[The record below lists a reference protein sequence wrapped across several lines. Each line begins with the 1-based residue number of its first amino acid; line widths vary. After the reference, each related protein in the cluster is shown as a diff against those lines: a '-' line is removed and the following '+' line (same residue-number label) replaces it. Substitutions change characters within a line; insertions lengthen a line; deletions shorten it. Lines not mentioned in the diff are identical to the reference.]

1 MDFNKKARENPITVC
16 LIKEGKMTINKLTLA
31 AVLTIGLMAGTM
43 NSGIASNV
51 DISNLDMSKLAACPL
66 SGCQADVTPDT
77 AVCPCAPAPDC
88 GCNTGCAA
96 PCDPCNTCAPVEPCD
111 PCNPCEAVAPPC
123 ECQPVVQSVCASQID
138 GKSQA
143 KQHYAYP
150 ANVYSDTQ
158 AVGSAANSVIIGEG
172 STCGCPIAPSQGV
185 MVSDLP
191 TCGCGCGEGITTGA
205 AADMPV
211 LGQNIDLNQIMTGG
225 AAPVNPTAV
234 TGGCPVEMQTSS
246 GMEVIKRTIVPYNP
260 PITGGASPI
269 TSASSFEDVPAGF
282 WAGCDI
288 NLLAENKVVA
298 GYPDRTFKPN
308 LPVSRAEIASM
319 AVNGFNLRS
328 CGCPK
333 KTFKDVPADHW
344 ANQAI
349 NTAVSNGLMDG
360 YPGDLFKP
368 NKPVTRAEAM
378 VTLAKGIPCDM
389 DNCKAEEILNKFC
402 DGNKVPG
409 WAKIPVAKA
418 IESGALKDVPNGN
431 EIQACKDASRAD
443 VASMLEAVR
452 CAMGYSKKDVAYTA
466 PDCGCTGGAA
476 FVAKDEVVTIPTL
489 CLKFEDEINAKHANI
504 GDRFAAKTTE
514 AVCINGQTFPEGSK
528 VYGKVTEVDR
538 PTGNCK
544 GGLKLSFERI
554 QCHDCKADLPQQVL
568 TAQVKNDKKPNFFAK
583 VVEAPFSW
591 AGSIVGTVGR
601 TVGGAIIAA
610 GNAAEHVSDGVGLT
624 FGETLQGQL
633 PAAGR
638 SLMDAT
644 KALVKAPIDLTRTA
658 LSGTIGLLQ
667 TTGDEV
673 AYLVDPKGNRVTSVN
688 PRENITVAFGCNSC
702 TGCAAP
708 VQPCDSCA
716 KPAPCDCNP
725 CDCGNDCGCK

>member
-1 MDFNKKARENPITVC
+1 
-16 LIKEGKMTINKLTLA
+16 MTINKLTLA
-31 AVLTIGLMAGTM
+31 AALTIGLMAGTM

-66 SGCQADVTPDT
+66 PGCQADVTPST
-77 AVCPCAPAPDC
+77 AVCPCTPAPKEDC

-96 PCDPCNTCAPVEPCD
+96 PCDSCNTCAPVD
-111 PCNPCEAVAPPC
+111 PCNPCEAAAPPC
-123 ECQPVVQSVCASQID
+123 DCQPVIKSVCASPCD
-138 GKSQA
+138 GKSVS

-150 ANVYSDTQ
+150 ANVYSDSQ
-158 AVGSAANSVIIGEG
+158 MVGSEANNVIIGE
-172 STCGCPIAPSQGV
+172 SANCGCSLCPTPGV

-205 AADMPV
+205 AANMPV
-211 LGQNIDLNQIMTGG
+211 LNPSNVNLDEIITGG
-225 AAPVNPTAV
+225 AAPVQAT
-234 TGGCPVEMQTSS
+234 GCPVEMQTSS
-246 GMEVIKRTIVPYNP
+246 GMEVIQRTIVPYNP

-269 TSASSFEDVPAGF
+269 TSASSFDDVPAGF

-308 LPVSRAEIASM
+308 LPVTRAEIASM
-319 AVNGFNLRS
+319 AVNGFNLRG
-328 CGCPK
+328 CGCPE

-349 NTAVSNGLMDG
+349 NTAVSNGIMDG
-360 YPGDLFKP
+360 YPNDMFKP
-368 NKPVTRAEAM
+368 NKPVSRAEAM
-378 VTLAKGIPCDM
+378 VALAKGIPCEM
-389 DNCKAEEILNKFC
+389 DDCKADQILSKYC
-402 DGNKVPG
+402 DGNKVPA

-418 IESGALKDVPNGN
+418 IETGALKDIPNSN

-476 FVAKDEVVTIPTL
+476 FMAKDEVITIPTL
-489 CLKFEDEINAKHANI
+489 CLKFEDEISAKHANI

-514 AVCINGQTFPEGSK
+514 SVCINGQTFPAGSK

-538 PTGNCK
+538 PSGNCK

-568 TAQVKNDKKPNFFAK
+568 TAQVKSDKKPNFFAK
-583 VVEAPFSW
+583 VIEAPFSW

-601 TVGGAIIAA
+601 TVGGAVIAA
-610 GNAAEHVSDGVGLT
+610 GNAVEHVSDGVGLT
-624 FGETLQGQL
+624 LGETLQGQL

-638 SLMDAT
+638 SLMDAS

-688 PRENITVAFGCNSC
+688 PRENITVAFGCNNSC

-708 VQPCDSCA
+708 VQPTPSCDCN
-716 KPAPCDCNP
+716 PCDCNP
-725 CDCGNDCGCK
+725 CDCGCDK

>member
-1 MDFNKKARENPITVC
+1 MCICTTPTQFNPISVC

-31 AVLTIGLMAGTM
+31 AALTIGLMAGTM

-51 DISNLDMSKLAACPL
+51 DISSLDMSKLAACPVN
-66 SGCQADVTPDT
+66 GCQADVTPDT
-77 AVCPCAPAPDC
+77 ALCPCAPAPKADC
-88 GCNTGCAA
+88 GCNTGAAA
-96 PCDPCNTCAPVEPCD
+96 PCDPCETIAPSCG
-111 PCNPCEAVAPPC
+111 CE
-123 ECQPVVQSVCASQID
+123 PVVQSVCNSQFN
-138 GKSQA
+138 GKTQMQ
-143 KQHYAYP
+143 QHYAYP
-150 ANVYSDTQ
+150 ANIYSDSQ
-158 AVGSAANSVIIGEG
+158 MVGSNANNVIIGES
-172 STCGCPIAPSQGV
+172 STCGCPIAPSKGV

-211 LGQNIDLNQIMTGG
+211 LGQTNIDLNQIMTGG
-225 AAPVNPTAV
+225 AAPIGSAS
-234 TGGCPVEMQTSS
+234 CPIEMQTSS
-246 GMEVIKRTIVPYNP
+246 GMDVIKRTIVPYNP

-288 NLLAENKVVA
+288 NLLAENKVIA

-308 LPVSRAEIASM
+308 LPVTRAEIASM
-319 AVNGFNLRS
+319 AVNGFNLRG
-328 CGCPK
+328 CGCPH

-344 ANQAI
+344 ANNAI

-389 DNCKAEEILNKFC
+389 DDCKAEQILSKYC
-402 DGNKVPG
+402 DGNKVPS

-418 IESGALKDVPNGN
+418 IESGALQDVPNGN

-443 VASMLEAVR
+443 VASMLESVR
-452 CAMGYSKKDVAYTA
+452 VAMGYSKKDVAYTTT

-476 FVAKDEVVTIPTL
+476 FVAQDKVVTIPTL
-489 CLKFEDEINAKHANI
+489 CLKFEDEISAKHSNI

-514 AVCINGQTFPEGSK
+514 SVTINGQTFPAGSK
-528 VYGKVTEVDR
+528 VYGKVTEVER

-554 QCHDCKADLPQQVL
+554 QCQNCKADLPQQVL
-568 TAQVKNDKKPNFFAK
+568 TAQVKNDKKPNFLARLI
-583 VVEAPFSW
+583 EAPFSW

-601 TVGGAIIAA
+601 TVGGAVIAA
-610 GNAAEHVSDGVGLT
+610 GNAVEHVTDGVGLT

-638 SLMDAT
+638 SLMDAS

-673 AYLVDPKGNRVTSVN
+673 AYLVDPKGDRITSVN
-688 PRENITVAFGCNSC
+688 PRENVTVAFGCNSC

-708 VQPCDSCA
+708 VAPEPCDPCT
-716 KPAPCDCNP
+716 KPAPCDC
-725 CDCGNDCGCK
+725 DNDCGCK

>member
-1 MDFNKKARENPITVC
+1 MV
-16 LIKEGKMTINKLTLA
+16 G
-31 AVLTIGLMAGTM
+31 
-43 NSGIASNV
+43 
-51 DISNLDMSKLAACPL
+51 
-66 SGCQADVTPDT
+66 
-77 AVCPCAPAPDC
+77 
-88 GCNTGCAA
+88 
-96 PCDPCNTCAPVEPCD
+96 
-111 PCNPCEAVAPPC
+111 
-123 ECQPVVQSVCASQID
+123 
-138 GKSQA
+138 SQA
-143 KQHYAYP
+143 
-150 ANVYSDTQ
+150 N
-158 AVGSAANSVIIGEG
+158 NVIIGESAG
-172 STCGCPIAPSQGV
+172 CGCPIAPSQGV

-191 TCGCGCGEGITTGA
+191 TCGCACGEGITTGA
-205 AADMPV
+205 ASDMPV
-211 LGQNIDLNQIMTGG
+211 LGVQSVDLNQIITGG
-225 AAPVNPTAV
+225 AAPVTNS
-234 TGGCPVEMQTSS
+234 GCPVEMQTSS
-246 GMEVIKRTIVPYNP
+246 GMEVIKRSVIPYNP

-269 TSASSFEDVPAGF
+269 TGASSFEDVPDGF

-308 LPVSRAEIASM
+308 LPVTRAEIASM
-319 AVNGFNLRS
+319 AVNGFNLRG

-349 NTAVSNGLMDG
+349 NTAVSNGIMDG
-360 YPGDLFKP
+360 YPNDLFKP

-378 VTLAKGIPCDM
+378 ATLAKGIPCEM
-389 DNCKAEEILNKFC
+389 DNCKADEILSKYC
-402 DGNKVPG
+402 DGNKVPA

-418 IESGALKDVPNGN
+418 IETGALKDIPNSN

-443 VASMLEAVR
+443 VASMLESVR
-452 CAMGYSKKDVAYTA
+452 VAMGYSKKDVAYTA

-489 CLKFEDEINAKHANI
+489 CLKFEDEINAKTANI

-514 AVCINGQTFPEGSK
+514 SVTINGQTFPAGSN

-568 TAQVKNDKKPNFFAK
+568 TAQVKTDKKPNFLAK
-583 VVEAPFSW
+583 VIEAPFSW

-601 TVGGAIIAA
+601 TVGGAVIAA
-610 GNAAEHVSDGVGLT
+610 GNAVEHVSDGVGLT
-624 FGETLQGQL
+624 LGETLQGQL

-638 SLMDAT
+638 SLMDAS

-658 LSGTIGLLQ
+658 LSGTLGLLQ

-673 AYLVDPKGNRVTSVN
+673 AYLVDPKGNRITSVN
-688 PRENITVAFGCNSC
+688 PRENITVAFGCSSC

-708 VQPCDSCA
+708 IQQPCNPCA
-716 KPAPCDCNP
+716 QPAPCDCN
-725 CDCGNDCGCK
+725 NDCGCGN

>member
-1 MDFNKKARENPITVC
+1 MV
-16 LIKEGKMTINKLTLA
+16 G
-31 AVLTIGLMAGTM
+31 
-43 NSGIASNV
+43 
-51 DISNLDMSKLAACPL
+51 
-66 SGCQADVTPDT
+66 
-77 AVCPCAPAPDC
+77 
-88 GCNTGCAA
+88 
-96 PCDPCNTCAPVEPCD
+96 
-111 PCNPCEAVAPPC
+111 
-123 ECQPVVQSVCASQID
+123 
-138 GKSQA
+138 SQA
-143 KQHYAYP
+143 
-150 ANVYSDTQ
+150 N
-158 AVGSAANSVIIGEG
+158 NVIIGESAG
-172 STCGCPIAPSQGV
+172 CGCPIAPSQGV

-191 TCGCGCGEGITTGA
+191 TCGCACGEGITTGA
-205 AADMPV
+205 ASDMPV
-211 LGQNIDLNQIMTGG
+211 LGVQSVDLNQIITGG
-225 AAPVNPTAV
+225 AAPVTNS
-234 TGGCPVEMQTSS
+234 GCPVEMQTSS
-246 GMEVIKRTIVPYNP
+246 GMEVIKRSVIPYNP

-269 TSASSFEDVPAGF
+269 TGASSFEDVPDGF

-308 LPVSRAEIASM
+308 LPVTRAEIASM
-319 AVNGFNLRS
+319 AVNGFNLRG

-349 NTAVSNGLMDG
+349 NTAVSNGIMDG
-360 YPGDLFKP
+360 YPNDLFKP

-378 VTLAKGIPCDM
+378 ATLAKGIPCEM
-389 DNCKAEEILNKFC
+389 DNCKADEILSKYC
-402 DGNKVPG
+402 DGNKVPA

-418 IESGALKDVPNGN
+418 IETGALKDIPNSN

-443 VASMLEAVR
+443 VASMLESVR
-452 CAMGYSKKDVAYTA
+452 VAMGYSKKDVAYTA

-489 CLKFEDEINAKHANI
+489 CLKFEDEINAKTANI

-514 AVCINGQTFPEGSK
+514 SVTINGQTFPAGSN

-568 TAQVKNDKKPNFFAK
+568 TAQVKTDKKPNFLAK
-583 VVEAPFSW
+583 VIEAPFSW

-601 TVGGAIIAA
+601 TVGGAVIAA
-610 GNAAEHVSDGVGLT
+610 GNAVEHVSDGVGLT
-624 FGETLQGQL
+624 LGETLQGQL

-638 SLMDAT
+638 SLMDAS

-658 LSGTIGLLQ
+658 LSGTLGLLQ

-673 AYLVDPKGNRVTSVN
+673 AYLVDPKGNRITSVN

-708 VQPCDSCA
+708 IQQPCNPCA
-716 KPAPCDCNP
+716 QPAPCDCN
-725 CDCGNDCGCK
+725 NDCGCGN

>member
-1 MDFNKKARENPITVC
+1 MKYLISVC

-31 AVLTIGLMAGTM
+31 AALTIGLMAGTM
-43 NSGIASNV
+43 NSGIASNI
-51 DISNLDMSKLAACPL
+51 DISDIDMSKLAACPI
-66 SGCQADVTPDT
+66 SGCQADVTPNT
-77 AVCPCAPAPDC
+77 AVCPCAPATTPDC
-88 GCNTGCAA
+88 GCETGFAA
-96 PCDPCNTCAPVEPCD
+96 PCNTCAPVVPVD
-111 PCNPCEAVAPPC
+111 PCG
-123 ECQPVVQSVCASQID
+123 CQPVLQSVCASQID
-138 GKSQA
+138 GKSLS

-150 ANVYSDTQ
+150 ANVYSDSQT
-158 AVGSAANSVIIGEG
+158 VGSQANNVIIGENQ
-172 STCGCPIAPSQGV
+172 SCGCPIAPSQGV

-191 TCGCGCGEGITTGA
+191 TCGCDCGEGITTGA
-205 AADMPV
+205 ATNIPV
-211 LGQNIDLNQIMTGG
+211 LGDSYDLNSIMTGG
-225 AAPVNPTAV
+225 AAPVATE
-234 TGGCPVEMQTSS
+234 TCPIEMQTPS

-269 TSASSFEDVPAGF
+269 TGASSFEDVPAGF

-288 NLLAENKVVA
+288 NLLAENKVIA

-333 KTFKDVPADHW
+333 KTFRDVPADHW

-349 NTAVSNGLMDG
+349 NTAVANGLMEG

-368 NKPVTRAEAM
+368 NKPVSRAEAM
-378 VTLAKGIPCDM
+378 VTLAKGIPCEM
-389 DNCKAEEILNKFC
+389 DNCKADEILSKYC
-402 DGNKVPG
+402 DGNKVPS

-418 IESGALKDVPNGN
+418 IESGALKDVPNSN

-443 VASMLEAVR
+443 VASMLESVR
-452 CAMGYSKKDVAYTA
+452 VAMGYSKKDVAYTA

-476 FVAKDEVVTIPTL
+476 FVAKDECITIPTM
-489 CLKFEDEINAKHANI
+489 CLKFEDEISAKSATI

-514 AVCINGQTFPEGSK
+514 DVTINGKHFPAGSN
-528 VYGKVTEVDR
+528 VYGKVTEVER

-554 QCHDCKADLPQQVL
+554 QNGDCKADLPQQVL

-583 VVEAPFSW
+583 VIEAPFNW
-591 AGSIVGTVGR
+591 TGGVLGTVGR
-601 TVGGAIIAA
+601 TVGGAIISL
-610 GNAAEHVSDGVGLT
+610 GNAAEHVTDGVGLA

-638 SLMDAT
+638 SLMDST

-658 LSGTIGLLQ
+658 LSGTMGLLQ
-667 TTGDEV
+667 HTGDEV

-688 PRENITVAFGCNSC
+688 PRENITVAFGAISSV

-708 VQPCDSCA
+708 VNECDPCDPCA
-716 KPAPCDCNP
+716 KPAPCDC
-725 CDCGNDCGCK
+725 DCK

>member
-1 MDFNKKARENPITVC
+1 
-16 LIKEGKMTINKLTLA
+16 MTINKLTLA

-66 SGCQADVTPDT
+66 SGCEADVTPST
-77 AVCPCAPAPDC
+77 AVCPCAPAPSNDC
-88 GCNTGCAA
+88 GCETGAAA
-96 PCDPCNTCAPVEPCD
+96 PCDPCNTCAPVD
-111 PCNPCEAVAPPC
+111 PCNPCEATAPAC
-123 ECQPVVQSVCASQID
+123 DCQPVVQSVCNSKYD
-138 GKSQA
+138 GKSLS

-150 ANVYSDTQ
+150 ANIYSDSQ
-158 AVGSAANSVIIGEG
+158 MVGSEANNVVIGE
-172 STCGCPIAPSQGV
+172 SANCGCPIAPSQGV

-191 TCGCGCGEGITTGA
+191 TCGCNCGEGITTGA
-205 AADMPV
+205 ASNMPV
-211 LGQNIDLNQIMTGG
+211 LGQSNFNLDQIITGG
-225 AAPVNPTAV
+225 AAPMANT
-234 TGGCPVEMQTSS
+234 GCPVEMQTSS

-269 TSASSFEDVPAGF
+269 TGASSFEDVPAGF

-308 LPVSRAEIASM
+308 LPVTRAEIASM
-319 AVNGFNLRS
+319 AVNGFNLRG
-328 CGCPK
+328 CGCPQ
-333 KTFKDVPADHW
+333 KTFKDVPVDHW

-349 NTAVSNGLMDG
+349 NTAVSNGIMDG
-360 YPGDLFKP
+360 YPNDMFKP

-378 VTLAKGIPCDM
+378 VALAKGIPCEM
-389 DNCKAEEILNKFC
+389 DNCKAEEILSKFC
-402 DGNKVPG
+402 DGNKVPA

-418 IESGALKDVPNGN
+418 IESGALKDVPNPN

-443 VASMLEAVR
+443 VASMLESVR
-452 CAMGYSKKDVAYTA
+452 VAMGYSKKDVAYTA

-476 FVAKDEVVTIPTL
+476 FMAKDEVVTIPTL
-489 CLKFEDEINAKHANI
+489 CLKFQDEINAKTANI

-514 AVCINGQTFPEGSK
+514 AVTINGQTFPAGSN

-538 PTGNCK
+538 PSGNCK

-554 QCHDCKADLPQQVL
+554 QCHSCKADLPQQVL
-568 TAQVKNDKKPNFFAK
+568 TAQVKSDKKPNFFARMI
-583 VVEAPFSW
+583 EAPFSW
-591 AGSIVGTVGR
+591 AGSVVGTVGR
-601 TVGGAIIAA
+601 TVGGAVIAA
-610 GNAAEHVSDGVGLT
+610 GNAVEHVSDGVGLAM
-624 FGETLQGQL
+624 GETLQGQL

-638 SLMDAT
+638 SLMDAS

-658 LSGTIGLLQ
+658 LSGTMGLLQ

-673 AYLVDPKGNRVTSVN
+673 AYLVDPKGNRITSVN
-688 PRENITVAFGCNSC
+688 PRENVTVAFGCNSC

-708 VQPCDSCA
+708 VQPCDPCA
-716 KPAPCDCNP
+716 QSAPCDCN
-725 CDCGNDCGCK
+725 NDCGCGK